1 MLSKFAEKDT
11 AGPSISDQKGETGDV
26 FIGRALAITQAE
38 EDTGW

>member
-11 AGPSISDQKGETGDV
+11 AEPSISDQEGETGDV
-26 FIGRALAITQAE
+26 FVGWALAVMQAE